1 VCNGEK
7 LDKLI
12 RIGLLQL
19 ITSMEGLQM
28 QSTPE
33 SLHINLPRL
42 RAVQSQFQ
50 QVIVIA
56 TRAWAE
62 VVGLHVATLRCL
74 CVAAVRSLNSIH
86 KNNNESVAGA
96 ASMVCAKRENFDSPP
111 SLDDLNHVI
120 CDYLN
125 RELRGIDK
133 VLVLVFLVSK
143 IHWSCLHVHF

>member
-62 VVGLHVATLRCL
+62 VVGFRVATLWCL
-74 CVAAVRSLNSIH
+74 CVPAFRSLNSIH
-86 KNNNESVAGA
+86 KNNKESVAGA

-111 SLDDLNHVI
+111 SLDNLNHVI

-133 VLVLVFLVSK
+133 ILVLVFLVSK

>member
-1 VCNGEK
+1 
-7 LDKLI
+7 
-12 RIGLLQL
+12 
-19 ITSMEGLQM
+19 M

-33 SLHINLPRL
+33 SLHINLLRL

-62 VVGLHVATLRCL
+62 VVGLRVATLWCL
-74 CVAAVRSLNSIH
+74 CVAAFRSLNSIH
-86 KNNNESVAGA
+86 KNKESVAGA

-111 SLDDLNHVI
+111 SLDNLNHVI

-133 VLVLVFLVSK
+133 ILVLVFLVSK